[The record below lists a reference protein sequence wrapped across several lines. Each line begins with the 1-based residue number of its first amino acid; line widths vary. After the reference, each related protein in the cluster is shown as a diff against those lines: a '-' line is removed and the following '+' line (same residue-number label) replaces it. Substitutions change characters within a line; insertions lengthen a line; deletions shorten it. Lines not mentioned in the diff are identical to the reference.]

1 MPKKKSP
8 NSVRLRN
15 STAEFL
21 TFAYQTGGDG
31 VEVRVEEGTI
41 WLSQKNIGLLFE
53 TTPENVLMHL
63 KNIFA
68 GEELAEDSVAKIFL
82 ATAADGK
89 NYRIKHYN
97 LDAIIAVGYRVNSK
111 RATAFRQWATG
122 VLRDYTLRGY
132 VMDRKRMENG
142 AFLGEDYFER
152 LLEEIREIRLSERRF
167 YQKIT
172 DIYATAMDYDRDAP
186 ITQEFFA
193 KVQNKMH
200 YAVHGHTAAELIV
213 KRADHKKERMGLTS
227 WAKAPGGKI
236 LKSDVVVAK
245 NYLTETELEDLGR
258 IVNAYLELAESRA
271 KRRVPM
277 TMEDWAKRLDIFLSA
292 DEREV
297 LQDAGR
303 ISAEI
308 AKEHAESEFEKYR
321 VTQDKLFQ
329 SDFDTFVALEKG
341 EGNDAV
347 TKGK

>member
-1 MPKKKSP
+1 MPKKKPP

-31 VEVRVEEGTI
+31 VEVRVQDGTI
-41 WLSQKNIGLLFE
+41 WLSQKNMGELFQTTSDNIGL
-53 TTPENVLMHL
+53 HL
-63 KNIFA
+63 KNIFKE
-68 GEELAEDSVAKIFL
+68 GELNMESVTEEFSVT
-82 ATAADGK
+82 ATDGK
-89 NYRIKHYN
+89 RYTVKHYH

-167 YQKIT
+167 YQKIA
-172 DIYATAMDYDRDAP
+172 DIYATAMDYDKDAP
-186 ITQEFFA
+186 ITQAFFA

-213 KRADHKKERMGLTS
+213 KRADHTKERMGLTTWS
-227 WAKAPGGKI
+227 KAPGGKI

-245 NYLTETELEDLGR
+245 NYLTESELADLGR
-258 IVNAYLELAESRA
+258 IVNAYLDLAESRA
-271 KRRVPM
+271 QRRVPM

-292 DEREV
+292 DERHV
-297 LQDAGR
+297 LPDAGR
-303 ISAEI
+303 ISAEL
-308 AKEHAESEFEKYR
+308 AREHAEGEFEKYR
-321 VTQDKLFQ
+321 VIQDQLFR
-329 SDFDTFVALEKG
+329 SDFDTFAELEKPQQERRDG
-341 EGNDAV
+341 
-347 TKGK
+347 

>member
-1 MPKKKSP
+1 MTKKKSP
-8 NSVRLRN
+8 NSVRIRN

-31 VEVRVEEGTI
+31 VEVRVQDGTI
-41 WLSQKNIGLLFE
+41 WLSQKNMGLLFM
-53 TTPENVLMHL
+53 TSSDNIGLHL
-63 KNIFA
+63 KNIFKE
-68 GEELAEDSVAKIFL
+68 GELSAAAVTEEFSV
-82 ATAADGK
+82 TAADGK
-89 NYRIKHYN
+89 NYTVRHYN
-97 LDAIIAVGYRVNSK
+97 LDAIIAVGYRINSS

-132 VMDRKRMENG
+132 VLDRKRMENG

-172 DIYATAMDYDRDAP
+172 DIYATALDYDRDAP
-186 ITQEFFA
+186 ITQTFFA

-200 YAVHGHTAAELIV
+200 YAVHGQTAAELIV
-213 KRADHKKERMGLTS
+213 GRADHTKEYMGLTT

-236 LKSDVVVAK
+236 LKSDVTVAK
-245 NYLTETELEDLGR
+245 NYLTEAELADLGS
-258 IVNAYLELAESRA
+258 IVSAYLDLAESRA

-292 DEREV
+292 DERNV

-308 AKEHAESEFEKYR
+308 AREHAEGEFEKYR
-321 VTQDKLFQ
+321 VIQDRIFQ
-329 SDFDTFVALEKG
+329 SDFDAFAALENMG
-341 EGNDAV
+341 ED
-347 TKGK
+347 KSDE

>member
-1 MPKKKSP
+1 MGELFMTS
-8 NSVRLRN
+8 S
-15 STAEFL
+15 
-21 TFAYQTGGDG
+21 D
-31 VEVRVEEGTI
+31 
-41 WLSQKNIGLLFE
+41 NIGL
-53 TTPENVLMHL
+53 HL
-63 KNIFA
+63 KNIFKE
-68 GEELAEDSVAKIFL
+68 GELNAASVAEEFSV
-82 ATAADGK
+82 TAADGK
-89 NYRIKHYN
+89 NYTVRHYN

-111 RATAFRQWATG
+111 HATAFRQWATG

-167 YQKIT
+167 YQKIA
-172 DIYATAMDYDRDAP
+172 DIYASAMDYDQDAP
-186 ITQEFFA
+186 ITQAFFA

-200 YAVHGHTAAELIV
+200 YAVCGHTAAELIV
-213 KRADHKKERMGLTS
+213 QRADYAKERMGLTN
-227 WAKAPGGKI
+227 WAKAPAGKI

-245 NYLTETELEDLGR
+245 NYLTEAELADLGR
-258 IVNAYLELAESRA
+258 IVNAYLELAEGRA

-308 AKEHAESEFEKYR
+308 AKEHAEGEFEKYR
-321 VTQDKLFQ
+321 MVQDRLFQ
-329 SDFDTFVALEKG
+329 SDFDSFVALEKG
-341 EGNDAV
+341 EEGKGNE
-347 TKGK
+347 